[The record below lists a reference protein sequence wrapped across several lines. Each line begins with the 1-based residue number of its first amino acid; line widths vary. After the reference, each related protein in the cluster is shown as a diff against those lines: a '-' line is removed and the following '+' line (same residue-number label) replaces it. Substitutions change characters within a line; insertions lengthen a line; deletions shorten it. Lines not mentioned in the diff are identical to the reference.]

1 MRTALTDDSKN
12 AFLIIECVDPDRVDD
27 LRAAIDEFA
36 NLIERYLGATIA
48 AKQIVT
54 KDDPEMTI
62 VA

>member
-1 MRTALTDDSKN
+1 
-12 AFLIIECVDPDRVDD
+12 VDD

-36 NLIERYLGATIA
+36 GLIERYLGATIA
-48 AKQIVT
+48 AKKIVT